1 MKFEALFGDKF
12 VIESNKKGEE
22 RRSKYVEADQ
32 KEKDRMLQIVAQNEF
47 QGLTLVRPQSVWYVK
62 KVMGATYTVSVH
74 WKPTE
79 T

>member
-47 QGLTLVRPQSVWYVK
+47 QGLTLVRPQSV
-62 KVMGATYTVSVH
+62 
-74 WKPTE
+74 
-79 T
+79 